1 MSKLDKIEE
10 LQQLLKEDTTN
21 FQARRQLAVLLM
33 DCGFNEEALRHL
45 LYLSKTFTKD
55 SGIYYNLGIVYEKM
69 KKFDKAKEAYLKA
82 IELEPKSLDAI
93 YNLGLVY
100 VELKEYMLA
109 IESFKYILSIEKND
123 SNSYFNLG
131 LVYFKKGKYLQA
143 IENFQKT
150 VDINDEDLYAHFY
163 IGNIFKELGDL
174 DSAKSEFEKVIELS
188 PNYSWAYFNLA
199 VIYNEEGNLDL
210 AVENL
215 QKTIEMNLYDVEAYE
230 ILIRILLKQHDYSRA
245 DEILNSA
252 FQNCD
257 ETGDLDYIAAMVYE
271 KLEDKE
277 NAVEYLER
285 AIKNSQT
292 LSISVKKVQDELKN
306 LK

>member
-10 LQQLLKEDTTN
+10 LQQLLKEDATN

-45 LYLSKTFTKD
+45 LYLSKTFTDD
-55 SGIYYNLGIVYEKM
+55 SGVYYNLGIVYEKM
-69 KKFDKAKEAYLKA
+69 KKFDKAKEAYLKS
-82 IELEPKSLDAI
+82 IEIEPKSLDAI

-100 VELKEYMLA
+100 VELKEYSLA

-131 LVYFKKGKYLQA
+131 LIYFKKKDYFQA
-143 IENFQKT
+143 IDNFQKT

-163 IGNIFKELGDL
+163 MGNIFKELGDL

-199 VIYNEEGNLDL
+199 VIYNEEGYADL

-215 QKTIEMNLYDVEAYE
+215 QKTIEMNPYDVEAYK
-230 ILIRILLKQHDYSRA
+230 ILIRILLKQQNYGKA
-245 DEILNSA
+245 DEVLASLL
-252 FQNCD
+252 QNCE
-257 ETGDLDYIAAMVYE
+257 ETGDIDYLSAIVYE
-271 KLEDKE
+271 KNEDSIS
-277 NAVEYLER
+277 AIEYLER

-292 LSISVKKVQDELKN
+292 LSIPVKKVQEELKK